1 MATDA
6 PSQRSGRY
14 EPQPQGYRAFIPAP
28 LPPDPP
34 LNKTLELTALLAE
47 ANQALGRLDGAT
59 QILPGQDL
67 FVWMYM
73 RKEAVF
79 SSQIEGTQ
87 SSLNDLLAAEANV
100 LRPRR
105 PDDVSEVIN
114 YVDAMDHGVSRLET
128 LPVSMRLVREVHER
142 LLEGRR
148 GAERQPGLIRTSQ
161 NWIGGPSPSEATF
174 VPPPHQ
180 VVPEALSNLERFIH
194 SEDDLS
200 LLLRIGLVHAQF
212 ETIHPFLDGNG
223 RVGRLLITLLL
234 CEQGALQ
241 RPVLYLSHY
250 LKQYRT
256 EYYDALQAVRE
267 KGAWEGWIM
276 FFLRA
281 VAVVATE
288 ATATAREIVGLRE
301 RHRDLLVSELGRG
314 AGTGLRLID
323 SLYRGPFITVPEA
336 QKLLGV
342 TYQSANNLVTRLEA
356 MGVLEEVTG
365 QTRHRVF
372 RYSEYADLFAEGPAA
387 AILTQARPEHGAS

>member
-34 LNKTLELTALLAE
+34 LNLTLELTTLLAE

-59 QILPGQDL
+59 QTLPDQDL

-114 YVDAMDHGVSRLET
+114 YVAAMDHGVSRLET

-314 AGTGLRLID
+314 AGTGLRLIE

-372 RYSEYADLFAEGPAA
+372 RYSEYADLFAEGPGGGGPYSIVA
-387 AILTQARPEHGAS
+387 

>member
-14 EPQPQGYRAFIPAP
+14 EPQPQGYRAFIPAA

-34 LNKTLELTALLAE
+34 LNLTLELTTLLAE

-59 QILPGQDL
+59 QTLPDQDL

-114 YVDAMDHGVSRLET
+114 YVAAMDHGVSRLET

-241 RPVLYLSHY
+241 QPCAVPLALS
-250 LKQYRT
+250 
-256 EYYDALQAVRE
+256 QA
-267 KGAWEGWIM
+267 AP
-276 FFLRA
+276 
-281 VAVVATE
+281 
-288 ATATAREIVGLRE
+288 
-301 RHRDLLVSELGRG
+301 H
-314 AGTGLRLID
+314 
-323 SLYRGPFITVPEA
+323 
-336 QKLLGV
+336 
-342 TYQSANNLVTRLEA
+342 
-356 MGVLEEVTG
+356 
-365 QTRHRVF
+365 
-372 RYSEYADLFAEGPAA
+372 
-387 AILTQARPEHGAS
+387 